1 MKMQKAERTILKFD
15 KRVDELCFLSKNLYN
30 YCNYILRQSFI
41 QTGKLPSYNDLC
53 KTLTAK
59 QQED

>member
-15 KRVDELCFLSKNLYN
+15 KGVDELCFLSKNLYN

-41 QTGKLPSYNDLC
+41 KTKKLPSYNDLC
-53 KTLTAK
+53 KELSAER
-59 QQED
+59 QED